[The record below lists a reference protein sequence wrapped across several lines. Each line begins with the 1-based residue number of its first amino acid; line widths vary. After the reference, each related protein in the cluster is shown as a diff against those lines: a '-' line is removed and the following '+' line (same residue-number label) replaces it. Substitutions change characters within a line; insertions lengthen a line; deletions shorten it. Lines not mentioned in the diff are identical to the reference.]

1 MIEDQK
7 KGGDGVDTSQWMSI
21 LLCFATALMLFVSFL
36 SYRKRHL
43 QVARTMMYM
52 MVAASCYA
60 VGYVFEILSSS
71 LSEVKLALQ
80 IEYLGIPFV
89 SAFWF
94 LLVIQFTGLA
104 ARYRKWLAMLLLLV
118 PTATFLLHI
127 TNDWHHLIYKAYV
140 LNENGTVPLY
150 NTVKGPWYSVH
161 AVYNYTMLLFGIL
174 LFIPMYLRALPIVRK
189 QIVVLILG
197 AAAPMLFN
205 IAYMFSK
212 VIDFTPFGFAVSGV
226 VYAWGIFRFRL
237 LRLTPLAYAKMFDTI
252 RDGVILLDYE
262 DQIVN
267 HNRAAEEVF
276 PELGWAKSFPAS
288 GKDVLSA
295 CPELYARIAATDFQ
309 DERFSLQRLL
319 DDRHRHYIC
328 SLTYIYDAGVTPI
341 GKMLMFNDIT
351 ELKENEERMREKSQ
365 QLSQL
370 NTFKD
375 KLFTVMAHDIR
386 DPIALLVSLTEL
398 LGEEPTDTEI
408 SKAEVFQEIRRQV
421 RGTFHLVDNLLDW
434 YRSQNGE
441 VAFRPLAWNLQQVVR
456 QALSLAGT
464 RAGMKSIRITEHID
478 EKLTVNADKEMLD
491 LIFRNLLSN
500 AIKYTDIGGRIEI
513 GASIEGNQV
522 VVSVSD
528 NGSGIDEE
536 TAQLLRHDE
545 MFFKEPGFASEDGGE
560 MRFGLV
566 LTREFL
572 RMHGGSLRFESLPGL
587 GTTFLFTLPGS
598 ASGEG
603 MNESKGTAVKAYE
616 SHIG

>member
-1 MIEDQK
+1 
-7 KGGDGVDTSQWMSI
+7 MSI

-43 QVARTMMYM
+43 QVARTMIYM
-52 MVAASCYA
+52 MITASCYSL
-60 VGYVFEILSSS
+60 GYAFELVSGS
-71 LSEVKLALQ
+71 LSGIKLSLQ

-89 SAFWF
+89 SAFWL
-94 LLVIQFTGLA
+94 LLVFQFTGLGVQ
-104 ARYRKWLAMLLLLV
+104 YRKWLSILV
-118 PTATFLLHI
+118 FCIPIATFLLHV
-127 TNDWHHLIYKAYV
+127 TNDWHHLIYEAYIPNP
-140 LNENGTVPLY
+140 NETIPLFI
-150 NTVKGPWYSVH
+150 TVKGPWYAVH
-161 AVYNYTMLLFGIL
+161 AIYNYTILLLGIL
-174 LFIPMYLRALPIVRK
+174 LFIPMYLRALPIIRK
-189 QIVVLILG
+189 QIIVLILG
-197 AAAPMLFN
+197 AGAPMLFN

-212 VIDFTPFGFAVSGV
+212 VIDLTPFGFAISGL

-267 HNRAAEEVF
+267 YNHAAEEVF
-276 PELGWAKSFPAS
+276 PELGQADSVPAL

-295 CPELYARIAATDFQ
+295 CPDLLDRISDADYK
-309 DERFSLQRLL
+309 DNRFPLQRFLHN
-319 DDRHRHYIC
+319 RQCYFVC
-328 SLTYIYDAGVTPI
+328 SLTYIYDTGNIPI

-351 ELKENEERMREKSQ
+351 ELKENEERLREKSER
-365 QLSQL
+365 LLRL

-398 LGEEPTDTEI
+398 LGEEPADSDI
-408 SKAEVFQEIRRQV
+408 ASAEVFQEIRRQV

-441 VAFRPLAWNLQQVVR
+441 VAFRPISWNLQQVVR
-456 QALSLAGT
+456 QALSLAGA
-464 RAGMKSIRITEHID
+464 RAGMKNIQIVEHID
-478 EKLTVNADKEMLD
+478 ERFTVNADKEMLD

-500 AIKYTDIGGRIEI
+500 AIKYTDIGGDIKLS
-513 GASIEGNQV
+513 ASMADNQV
-522 VVSVSD
+522 TVSISD

-536 TAQLLRHDE
+536 TAELLRHDD
-545 MFFKEPGFASEDGGE
+545 MFFKEPGFASKEDGGD

-572 RMHGGSLRFESLPGL
+572 RMHGGSLRFESLSGQ
-587 GTTFLFTLPGS
+587 GTTFLFTLPGTAGS
-598 ASGEG
+598 EG
-603 MNESKGTAVKAYE
+603 IKEREGAVVRANESYT
-616 SHIG
+616 H